1 MDGKC
6 SMTNPHNPCGKARPR
21 VSASITRTNFNTAL
35 PRQRAGKWQKKS
47 NLCDLSRDPLTL
59 LFFFFFL
66 ISMAGFQQRQA
77 PLIQVNSAMKEPEE
91 EQNIR
96 WSESRWCFHRQ
107 FMVEKKK
114 KNKNCSFGWVTFCT
128 RVHLEDDWEWKNTQ
142 KQVAEPRTEMQMLE
156 NIFEL

>member
-1 MDGKC
+1 
-6 SMTNPHNPCGKARPR
+6 MTNPHNPCGKARPR

-47 NLCDLSRDPLTL
+47 NLCDLSWDPLTL
-59 LFFFFFL
+59 LFFFFFFSNFYGRIPATTGATHPGQL
-66 ISMAGFQQRQA
+66 CHERAWGGA
-77 PLIQVNSAMKEPEE
+77 EHQVIR
-91 EQNIR
+91 EQ
-96 WSESRWCFHRQ
+96 
-107 FMVEKKK
+107 MVFSQTVYGWKKK

-156 NIFEL
+156 NLFEL